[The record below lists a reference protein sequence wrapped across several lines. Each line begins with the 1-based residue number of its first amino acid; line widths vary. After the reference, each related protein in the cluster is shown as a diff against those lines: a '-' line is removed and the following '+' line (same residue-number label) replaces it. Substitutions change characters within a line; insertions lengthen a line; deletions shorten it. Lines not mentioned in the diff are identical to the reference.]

1 MQGNSHSADMLN
13 VSAKSGI
20 INALSSYDDVRNG
33 KNEDQERSYLF
44 SQIEKEQWSLTLS
57 FELQFL
63 LRLQLQY
70 SGMELFLMD
79 EMIRRAYQ
87 ISDIRNETKRTISKL
102 GWNSGL
108 RRCLMELNSRT
119 VKRSRFYKKS
129 VFKTTSLKRKSS
141 KISSNIYWLKL

>member
-20 INALSSYDDVRNG
+20 INALSAYDYVRNG
-33 KNEDQERSYLF
+33 RNEDQVRSILF
-44 SQIEKEQWSLTLS
+44 NQIEKEHWSLKLS

-70 SGMELFLMD
+70 SGMESFLMN
-79 EMIRRAYQ
+79 EMLIRACE
-87 ISDIRNETKRTISKL
+87 ISDIRKETRRTISKL
-102 GWNSGL
+102 CCNSGL
-108 RRCLMELNSRT
+108 RNCLLELESRVVT
-119 VKRSRFYKKS
+119 RSRLYKKS
-129 VFKTTSLKRKSS
+129 VFKTTSLKRKCS

>member
-119 VKRSRFYKKS
+119 VKRSRLYKKS

>member
-108 RRCLMELNSRT
+108 RRCLMELDSRT

>member
-20 INALSSYDDVRNG
+20 INALSSYEDVRNG
-33 KNEDQERSYLF
+33 KNEDQERSFLF
-44 SQIEKEQWSLTLS
+44 SQIEKEQWSLALS

-70 SGMELFLMD
+70 SGMEFFLMD

-108 RRCLMELNSRT
+108 RRCLEELDSRT
-119 VKRSRFYKKS
+119 VRRSRIYKKS
-129 VFKTTSLKRKSS
+129 VFKTTSQKRKSS
-141 KISSNIYWLKL
+141 KISSFIYWLKL

>member
-1 MQGNSHSADMLN
+1 MQGTSHSADMLN

-33 KNEDQERSYLF
+33 RNEDQARSFLF
-44 SQIEKEQWSLTLS
+44 NQIEKEQWSLKLS
-57 FELQFL
+57 SELQFL

-70 SGMELFLMD
+70 SGMESFLMD
-79 EMIRRAYQ
+79 EMLRRAYQ

>member
-20 INALSSYDDVRNG
+20 INALGSYDDVRNG

>member
-44 SQIEKEQWSLTLS
+44 SQIEKEQWSLMLS

-108 RRCLMELNSRT
+108 RRCLMELDSRT

-129 VFKTTSLKRKSS
+129 VFKTTSLKRKGS
-141 KISSNIYWLKL
+141 KISSTIFWLKL

>member
-102 GWNSGL
+102 CWNSGL
-108 RRCLMELNSRT
+108 RNCLLELESRT
-119 VKRSRFYKKS
+119 VTRSRIYKKS
-129 VFKTTSLKRKSS
+129 VFKSTSLKRKCS
-141 KISSNIYWLKL
+141 KISSSIYWLKL